1 MKIDYDNKIVQL
13 SAEDEI
19 DKKALKHLAKDK
31 LIPLN
36 MFKDEALVFRRV
48 GIYEKEG

>member
-1 MKIDYDNKIVQL
+1 MKIDYTNKIIQI

-19 DKKALKHLAKDK
+19 DKKVIKQLSREK

-36 MFKDEALVFRRV
+36 MFKDETIVFKREPLTV
-48 GIYEKEG
+48 K